1 MATLVGAHLLVVGV
15 PMTPLDVMLLFVVGL
30 VIYVLVTVADQ
41 IDGTNDDNGYNNE
54 TGLKDDDA

>member
-1 MATLVGAHLLVVGV
+1 MGAHLLVVGI
-15 PMTPLDVMLLFVVGL
+15 PMSPLDVMLLVLAAL

-41 IDGTNDDNGYNNE
+41 IGAPDDNNGYNNE

>member
-1 MATLVGAHLLVVGV
+1 MS
-15 PMTPLDVMLLFVVGL
+15 PLDVMLLVLAAL

-41 IDGTNDDNGYNNE
+41 IGAPDDNNGYNNE